1 MKKSQIRILAIL
13 AAIALLL
20 GIALFALRYEKAP
33 EVLPPLAECDS
44 SDIINLTYSNQSG
57 TFSFQK
63 YNGSWCL
70 GDDAVFPVNQ
80 ETLEKMLDV
89 LCITRPQT
97 VVEKPDLEELGFT
110 SPQCTISYNHSS
122 GSGTIHIGSMNAVT
136 NQLYVLTNN
145 TVYLTDTTLLQA
157 FSGSLLDIAQQF
169 PIPKPDNHRSVTVEN
184 FSGQIRLSCDPA
196 LTGGSEDTWYVQQG
210 ALWIPADQNAAYN
223 FYFLTWDMHWKTT
236 AAVIGEATNLA
247 DFGLDKP
254 QVIYTLTYGDEVF
267 RLYLGENLPDGT
279 TYAMCDGSNLIYTMD
294 TLLATWLAEATVQS
308 VLPQS

>member
-20 GIALFALRYEKAP
+20 GIALFALRYEKKP

-63 YNGSWCL
+63 YDGSWYL

-89 LCITRPQT
+89 LCTTRPQT

-110 SPQCTISYNHSS
+110 SPQCTISYNHNS

-136 NQLYVLTNN
+136 DQLYVLTNN

-184 FSGQIRLSCDPA
+184 TLGTITLSCDPSQ
-196 LTGGSEDTWYVQQG
+196 TGGQDGVWFLQTGDGWVE
-210 ALWIPADQNAAYN
+210 ADQNAAYN
-223 FYFLTWDMHWKTT
+223 FYFLTYDMHWKST
-236 AAVIGEATNLA
+236 AAVITGETNLA
-247 DFGLDKP
+247 DYGLDKP
-254 QVIYTLTYGDEVF
+254 QAIYTLTYGDETF
-267 RLYLGENLPDGT
+267 RLYLGQNLPDNT
-279 TYAMCDGSNLIYTMD
+279 TYAMCEGSPLIYTMD
-294 TLLATWLAEATVQS
+294 TLLAKWLAEATSQL
-308 VLPQS
+308 VLPQ

>member
-20 GIALFALRYEKAP
+20 GIALFALRYEKKP

-63 YNGSWCL
+63 YDGSWCL

-89 LCITRPQT
+89 LCTTRPQT

-110 SPQCTISYNHSS
+110 SPQCTISYNHDS

-136 NQLYVLTNN
+136 DQLYVLTNN

-169 PIPKPDNHRSVTVEN
+169 PIPKPENHRSVTVEN
-184 FSGQIRLSCDPA
+184 ALGTITLSCDSSQ
-196 LTGGSEDTWYVQQG
+196 TGGQDGVWFLQTGDGWVE
-210 ALWIPADQNAAYN
+210 ADQNAAYN
-223 FYFLTWDMHWKTT
+223 FYFLTYDMHWKST
-236 AAVIGEATNLA
+236 AAVITGETNLA
-247 DFGLDKP
+247 DYGLDNP
-254 QVIYTLTYGDEVF
+254 QAVYTLTYGDETF
-267 RLYLGENLPDGT
+267 RLYLGKNLPDGT
-279 TYAMCDGSNLIYTMD
+279 TYAMCEGSPLIYTMD
-294 TLLATWLAEATVQS
+294 TLLAKWLAEATSQL
-308 VLPQS
+308 VLPQ

>member
-20 GIALFALRYEKAP
+20 GIALFALRYEKKP

-63 YNGSWCL
+63 YDGSWCL

-89 LCITRPQT
+89 LCTTRPQT

-110 SPQCTISYNHSS
+110 SPQCTISYNHNS

-136 NQLYVLTNN
+136 DQLYVLTNN

-169 PIPKPDNHRSVTVEN
+169 PIPKPENHRSVTVEN
-184 FSGQIRLSCDPA
+184 TLGTITLSCDSTQ
-196 LTGGSEDTWYVQQG
+196 TGGQEGVWFLQTGDGWVE
-210 ALWIPADQNAAYN
+210 ADQNAAYN
-223 FYFLTWDMHWKTT
+223 FYFLTYDMHWKST
-236 AAVIGEATNLA
+236 AAVVTGETNLA
-247 DFGLDKP
+247 DYGLDNP
-254 QVIYTLTYGDEVF
+254 QAVYTLTYGDETF
-267 RLYLGENLPDGT
+267 RLHLGKNLPDGT
-279 TYAMCDGSNLIYTMD
+279 TYAMCDGDTLIYTMD
-294 TLLATWLAEATVQS
+294 TLLAKWLAEATSQL
-308 VLPQS
+308 VLPQ

>member
-1 MKKSQIRILAIL
+1 MKKSQIQILAIL

-20 GIALFALRYEKAP
+20 GIALFALRYEKKP

-63 YNGSWCL
+63 YDGSWCL
-70 GDDAVFPVNQ
+70 GDDAAFPVNQ

-89 LCITRPQT
+89 LCTTRPQT

-110 SPQCTISYNHSS
+110 SPQCTISYNHNS

-136 NQLYVLTNN
+136 DQLYVLTNN

-169 PIPKPDNHRSVTVEN
+169 PIPKPENHRSVTVEN
-184 FSGQIRLSCDPA
+184 ALGTITLSCDPTQ
-196 LTGGSEDTWYVQQG
+196 TGGADGVWFLRTGDGWVE
-210 ALWIPADQNAAYN
+210 ADQNAAYN
-223 FYFLTWDMHWKTT
+223 FYFLTYDMHWKST
-236 AAVIGEATNLA
+236 AAVITGETNLA
-247 DFGLDKP
+247 DYGLDNP
-254 QVIYTLTYGDEVF
+254 QAIYTLQYGNETF
-267 RLYLGENLPDGT
+267 RLHLGKNLPDGT
-279 TYAMCDGSNLIYTMD
+279 TYAMCEGSPLIYTMD
-294 TLLATWLAEATVQS
+294 TLLAKWLAEATSQL
-308 VLPQS
+308 VLPQ